1 MEELNHIGAWME
13 PGLTS
18 EDEEKAAEESMM
30 MMIAF
35 NELQYYYYYYWRFF
49 YGETIFNL
57 ILNNI
62 LQDHW
67 YSWRMAETRV

>member
-1 MEELNHIGAWME
+1 MAYYTFFGGGLCRPREVMEELNHIGAWME

-35 NELQYYYYYYWRFF
+35 NELQY
-49 YGETIFNL
+49 
-57 ILNNI
+57 
-62 LQDHW
+62 
-67 YSWRMAETRV
+67 